1 VVQVNKAVI
10 AVPAKFSPEQRQATA
25 EAYKR
30 AGLKVRRALNCCCDH
45 LLLLPLVHGYVLGP
59 KSCMHKS
66 CVVKFS
72 IRVWLVQSVCG
83 SLFDWRIV
91 GTR

>member
-30 AGLKVRRALNCCCDH
+30 AGLKVCCALYCCCDH
-45 LLLLPLVHGYVLGP
+45 LRCCHNVHGFVLDP
-59 KSCMHKS
+59 
-66 CVVKFS
+66 
-72 IRVWLVQSVCG
+72 
-83 SLFDWRIV
+83 
-91 GTR
+91 